1 MRDESLLL
9 GKPTLRDI
17 NAALERLMEQARQR
31 RHRYRVQQRS
41 RAAATITKSQEIAEV
56 LCLWQAAL
64 PIVFSDKKLPHGTRT
79 RIIGWVARQHGVSR
93 PQFYKLLKSVDP
105 TVNWPIPAAVA
116 ESRRTAT
123 RVTVGAISLSNSA
136 HFAASA

>member
-9 GKPTLRDI
+9 GGPTLRDI

-105 TVNWPIPAAVA
+105 TVATELRRRA
-116 ESRRTAT
+116 EAFAREWVEERRNCSAT
-123 RVTVGAISLSNSA
+123 IRETTS
-136 HFAASA
+136 

>member
-9 GKPTLRDI
+9 GGPTLRDI

-41 RAAATITKSQEIAEV
+41 RTAATITKSQEIAEA
-56 LCLWQAAL
+56 LCFWQAAL
-64 PIVFSDKKLPHGTRT
+64 AIVFPDKKLPHGTRT
-79 RIIGWVARQHGVSR
+79 RIIDWVCRQHGLSR

-105 TVNWPIPAAVA
+105 TVATELRRRA
-116 ESRRTAT
+116 ETFAREWAEERRNCSAT
-123 RVTVGAISLSNSA
+123 IRETTS
-136 HFAASA
+136 